1 MHIAFGIHVHILYTH
16 QCLSQE
22 NPRCRRD
29 RKRPIGAE
37 HLGSGKIAGKLIQ
50 VPYAMENGHLKWV
63 PSGKHTKNDGK
74 SQFFKVKSTISMAVS
89 NSYVTNYQRVIGW
102 LLVQDGIFNAPQ

>member
-16 QCLSQE
+16 HCFSQE

-37 HLGSGKIAGKLIQ
+37 PLGSSKIAGKLIQ

-63 PSGKHTKNDGK
+63 PTGKHTKNDGK
-74 SQFFKVKSTISMAVS
+74 
-89 NSYVTNYQRVIGW
+89 
-102 LLVQDGIFNAPQ
+102 